1 MWKFV
6 EKYIQIKYDM
16 ILYYRWD
23 YIWKKSKYT
32 KEYFEYA
39 KAWKP
44 WGCTHTHTHTHT
56 HTGDLKNKKIKYN
69 QGKIVSIF
77 KN

>member
-1 MWKFV
+1 MQKLESLEAV
-6 EKYIQIKYDM
+6 
-16 ILYYRWD
+16 
-23 YIWKKSKYT
+23 
-32 KEYFEYA
+32 
-39 KAWKP
+39 
-44 WGCTHTHTHTHT
+44 HTHTHTHK

>member
-1 MWKFV
+1 MQKR
-6 EKYIQIKYDM
+6 ES
-16 ILYYRWD
+16 L
-23 YIWKKSKYT
+23 
-32 KEYFEYA
+32 EA
-39 KAWKP
+39 L
-44 WGCTHTHTHTHT
+44 HTHTHTHT

>member
-1 MWKFV
+1 MQKLESLEAV
-6 EKYIQIKYDM
+6 Y
-16 ILYYRWD
+16 
-23 YIWKKSKYT
+23 
-32 KEYFEYA
+32 
-39 KAWKP
+39 
-44 WGCTHTHTHTHT
+44 THTHTHT

>member
-1 MWKFV
+1 MQKLESIEGV
-6 EKYIQIKYDM
+6 N
-16 ILYYRWD
+16 
-23 YIWKKSKYT
+23 
-32 KEYFEYA
+32 
-39 KAWKP
+39 
-44 WGCTHTHTHTHT
+44 THTHTHTHT